1 MTVRLVVHEFRLGDV
16 DDPDIYA
23 AEPIWQWQQSDAGQ
37 WVMAN
42 AVEPPVW
49 FQGADMDTLMY
60 KYRIVAEFSEQN
72 AVFYQLK
79 YGHQHR

>member
-1 MTVRLVVHEFRLGDV
+1 MTVRLVVHEFGLGDV
-16 DDPDIYA
+16 EDPDIYA
-23 AEPIWQWQQSDAGQ
+23 AEPIWQWERSDAGR

-42 AVEPPVW
+42 AIEPPIW
-49 FQGADMDTLMY
+49 KRYSDRDTFAY
-60 KYRIVAEFSEQN
+60 KYKIVAEFSDQN